1 MPETSES
8 DGETLRR
15 CATFDVFV
23 DYALV
28 GLPTEFPI
36 ALLPSERAE
45 LQIGTLIHL
54 TGDSVDD
61 RVGAVTELLEEPWV
75 MVRLVGAHDS
85 IGIAN
90 SRMKQPEQSL

>member
-1 MPETSES
+1 MPKTSES
-8 DGETLRR
+8 DAKTLSR

-28 GLPTEFPI
+28 GLATEFPI

-75 MVRLVGAHDS
+75 MVRLLGAHDS
-85 IGIAN
+85 LGIAN
-90 SRMKQPEQSL
+90 L